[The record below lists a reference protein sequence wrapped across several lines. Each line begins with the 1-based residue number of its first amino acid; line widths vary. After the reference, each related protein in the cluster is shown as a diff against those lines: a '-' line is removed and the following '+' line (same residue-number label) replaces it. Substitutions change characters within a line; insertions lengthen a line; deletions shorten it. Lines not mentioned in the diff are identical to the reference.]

1 MNLEIDVKKLLEKT
15 KEETTKLS
23 EKMKDEFEYQIIKR
37 GISYFKKKN
46 VVAVYKNGKT
56 YYSHVVSDNGIDE
69 YNVKIAETE
78 DGIGME
84 CNCPYQYPC
93 KHEYATLLA
102 IDNKDINESE
112 LLPEPEYISYDLH
125 DIIEKIPSDELK
137 KYIIE
142 RVAITRLVFNDME
155 TFNKR
160 FNKYIPIQKE
170 EYYYNRLYNLLV
182 MKMDVNELINDYMDI
197 IKQYIDYKNYKQAF
211 VIIRSLVNA
220 FYKVEKNTS
229 LEQVEDGLIAKL
241 GMYSR
246 IVYRKIEEEEK
257 QKISDWINELIEQ
270 DFFNDVYLEDMVLTI
285 K

>member
-1 MNLEIDVKKLLEKT
+1 MNLEIDTEKLVEEPREEKT
-15 KEETTKLS
+15 KLVEQ
-23 EKMKDEFEYQIIKR
+23 MKDEFEYQIIQR
-37 GISYFKKKN
+37 GISYYKKKN

-69 YNVKIAETE
+69 YNIKITETE
-78 DGIGME
+78 DGIDME
-84 CNCPYQYPC
+84 CDCPYHYPC

-102 IDNKDINESE
+102 IDNKDIKEIE

-137 KYIIE
+137 KYIVE

-155 TFNKR
+155 TFNKQ

-197 IKQYIDYKNYKQAF
+197 TKQYIDYKNYKQAF

-229 LEQVEDGLIAKL
+229 LEQVEDGIIAKL

-246 IVYRKIEEEEK
+246 IVYRKIEEQEK
-257 QKISDWINELIEQ
+257 QKINDWINELTEQ
-270 DFFNDVYLEDMVLTI
+270 DFFNDVYLEDMILTI

>member
-1 MNLEIDVKKLLEKT
+1 MYSIAN
-15 KEETTKLS
+15 
-23 EKMKDEFEYQIIKR
+23 F
-37 GISYFKKKN
+37 YF
-46 VVAVYKNGKT
+46 V
-56 YYSHVVSDNGIDE
+56 
-69 YNVKIAETE
+69 
-78 DGIGME
+78 
-84 CNCPYQYPC
+84 
-93 KHEYATLLA
+93 TL
-102 IDNKDINESE
+102 K
-112 LLPEPEYISYDLH
+112 
-125 DIIEKIPSDELK
+125 LK

-142 RVAITRLVFNDME
+142 RVAIIRVVFNDME

-182 MKMDVNELINDYMDI
+182 MKMDVNGLINDYMDI

-257 QKISDWINELIEQ
+257 QKINDWINELIEQ